1 MFTVRIRATS
11 VLIQPGKE
19 AMGRLTPLINLH
31 TFEDEY
37 QDLTR
42 VMGFMYDE
50 DSDTLYFHK
59 GIDINYLRRL
69 LVDVEFVQE
78 PFDPF
83 REMKYE
89 FEEIIPPRDADQVDF
104 IDFIAG
110 RNAHKSNLNDSQ
122 IFLVAATGIGKFEPY
137 SRKIPTPTENGFTL
151 MGDLKVGDKVFS
163 RDGNPTTVIG
173 IFEQGEQD
181 VYQITFKDGRRALCG
196 SQHLWKVKRSSGG
209 WMVLKT
215 EELIKRYK
223 VPNGKEMIEGNRRDI
238 YDYLYYI
245 PTTEV
250 VQYPEKP
257 VPIDPWVLGCFIGNG
272 CCRERRLTISSG
284 NSYVPRK
291 IAEICGFKVKRNSEH
306 NWSYGFY
313 SSDGKPIHTSEFFRE
328 IPEFIMAYS
337 RDKTIPNVYLYN
349 SPDVRMRLFQG
360 LMDTDGSISQ
370 CGNRFHVSYSS
381 TSYKLLKQIQW
392 LLYSF
397 GWSGRIIVDKRGS
410 RKYTSGFC
418 GIVIFRIPNSC
429 KRKLFT
435 YPEKLEIAN
444 RASQFYQKDMYSLLL
459 IKDIRFSHRENC
471 RCIMV
476 DNPEHLYLTE
486 DFIVTHNTFCAG
498 YGLGLYGVKTLIVMH
513 RDNLR
518 TQWFDSLYNMNG
530 FSSKEVHEIT
540 SSEEVED
547 IAHNRHTF
555 DYDIYLMTHATFRAG
570 CKRLGSA
577 ELISNITK
585 NLGIGLKI
593 IDEAHLEFNDTLLM
607 DFLFNVKRNLY
618 LTATDGRSSKNENS
632 IFKHVF
638 SNTTFYRKKPLNSN
652 HPDKWVDYIT
662 VEINTHVNPNIYR
675 YRVNGGKGMSAITYG
690 KWVIQRDKQQRHFKV
705 CVDIIKEIY
714 SVEPTAKV
722 LVFMPLI
729 DLCTECA
736 YYISR
741 TLNYD
746 ETFDYDL
753 NVKTVNSH
761 NSKQTN
767 ENNKRADVIVT
778 TIQSLGTGSDIKGI
792 TDIICCSPMVSR
804 IVTKQVLGRIRYI
817 DKPCH
822 YYDII
827 DRSVPT
833 DIFWWKSRSRTLK
846 SECRSFKHLTWEEDI
861 KGDEKDD
868 TKTSD

>member
-69 LVDVEFVQE
+69 LVDVEFIQE

-122 IFLVAATGIGKFEPY
+122 IFLVAATGIGK
-137 SRKIPTPTENGFTL
+137 
-151 MGDLKVGDKVFS
+151 
-163 RDGNPTTVIG
+163 
-173 IFEQGEQD
+173 
-181 VYQITFKDGRRALCG
+181 
-196 SQHLWKVKRSSGG
+196 
-209 WMVLKT
+209 
-215 EELIKRYK
+215 
-223 VPNGKEMIEGNRRDI
+223 
-238 YDYLYYI
+238 
-245 PTTEV
+245 
-250 VQYPEKP
+250 
-257 VPIDPWVLGCFIGNG
+257 
-272 CCRERRLTISSG
+272 
-284 NSYVPRK
+284 
-291 IAEICGFKVKRNSEH
+291 
-306 NWSYGFY
+306 
-313 SSDGKPIHTSEFFRE
+313 
-328 IPEFIMAYS
+328 
-337 RDKTIPNVYLYN
+337 
-349 SPDVRMRLFQG
+349 
-360 LMDTDGSISQ
+360 
-370 CGNRFHVSYSS
+370 
-381 TSYKLLKQIQW
+381 
-392 LLYSF
+392 
-397 GWSGRIIVDKRGS
+397 
-410 RKYTSGFC
+410 
-418 GIVIFRIPNSC
+418 
-429 KRKLFT
+429 
-435 YPEKLEIAN
+435 
-444 RASQFYQKDMYSLLL
+444 
-459 IKDIRFSHRENC
+459 
-471 RCIMV
+471 
-476 DNPEHLYLTE
+476 
-486 DFIVTHNTFCAG
+486 TFCAG
-498 YGLGLYGVKTLIVMH
+498 YGLGLYGVKTLIIMH

-714 SVEPTAKV
+714 NAEPTAKV

-778 TIQSLGTGSDIKGI
+778 TVQSLGTGSDIKGI